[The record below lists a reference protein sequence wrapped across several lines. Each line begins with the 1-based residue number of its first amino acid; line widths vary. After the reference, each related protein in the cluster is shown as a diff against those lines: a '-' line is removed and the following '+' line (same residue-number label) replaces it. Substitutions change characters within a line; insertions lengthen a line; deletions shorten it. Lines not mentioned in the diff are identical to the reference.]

1 VGESP
6 WKFESSWPHQTVQC
20 ILHILRLRR
29 IGGRNAAI
37 PGSSGGS
44 GTGTAVGISG
54 LGTESSSRA
63 SSEGG
68 WRPSTM
74 AVMMSPDP
82 SCTADE
88 NDQCCSGG
96 CCQLLAAC
104 FNSADGS
111 MPISTPFSGRLLV
124 AITQQVRAPSC
135 CAIRRSPFYWLLSDR
150 FRRTSRSPLPAEAD
164 ADTSAG
170 GTFYR

>member
-1 VGESP
+1 MRQYPALLAAPEQGLRLEFRVWESP
-6 WKFESSWPHQTVQC
+6 RATRWPCRSS
-20 ILHILRLRR
+20 
-29 IGGRNAAI
+29 
-37 PGSSGGS
+37 GSS
-44 GTGTAVGISG
+44 
-54 LGTESSSRA
+54 TESSSRA